1 MATSVTIQC
10 DPDYQTWAQIHA
22 EFVNATRDANG
33 NITIKTKWWVKGYAY
48 SATGKINNEQV
59 DHYQFGNGQ
68 PDTFG
73 NTTLKEKSFS
83 GGSGWGAK
91 SGSLSVYIWG
101 QNRRSS
107 SGDIGSGKT
116 DSKSSSID
124 WSIAAAQFTV
134 TFNANGG
141 TTPTASKPV
150 SYGST
155 YGNLPSPT
163 RTGYTFLGWFTSGGT
178 QITSSST
185 VNITANQTLYA
196 HWKANSYTVTFNAN
210 GGTTP
215 TGSKSVTYGST
226 YGTLPTPTRAGYKF
240 LGWFDDVEG
249 GTQITSSTTVS
260 ITGAQTLYAHWEV
273 MTIFRR
279 VQNGSMEMYP
289 LVFIKEGN
297 NVSQATGLYI
307 VENGTGYTC
316 V

>member
-10 DPDYQTWAQIHA
+10 DPDYQTWVKLHA
-22 EFVNATRDANG
+22 EFVNATRDASG
-33 NITIKTKWWVKGYAY
+33 NITINTKWWLNGFAY
-48 SATGKINNEQV
+48 SATGKV
-59 DHYQFGNGQ
+59 NGETLYDYTYGTGH
-68 PDTFG
+68 PGDLG

-91 SGSLSVYIWG
+91 SGTLSVYVWG
-101 QNRRSS
+101 QNRRSA
-107 SGDIGSGKT
+107 SGDSTSGQT
-116 DSKSSSID
+116 DSESSSIN
-124 WSIAAAQFTV
+124 WSIAAATFTV
-134 TFNANGG
+134 TFNPNGG
-141 TTPTASKPV
+141 TTPTASKSV

-178 QITSSST
+178 QITSSTT
-185 VNITANQTLYA
+185 VAITANQILYA
-196 HWKANSYTVTFNAN
+196 HWQANSYTVTFNAN
-210 GGTTP
+210 GGVTP

-260 ITGAQTLYAHWEV
+260 ITAAQTLYAHWEV